1 VVSFEKFL
9 YLARRI
15 SKSQLSRHMIQKIL
29 LAFLILLFSI
39 SIETHAQGPG
49 YKVQVV
55 TCVESVI
62 PNGLGRSRMFVTDL
76 EVDYL
81 DFTSTQTAD
90 TKDRNKSNRKD
101 IRLKEYDE
109 TKLLN
114 LYNEGGIRFQN
125 IATNDALMTSKI
137 NDMLANGWD
146 LFFVGT
152 GVESKMIST
161 NVKKELLKIG
171 LKLLTDDDSTDE
183 NKDDPNGIFLT
194 RYYFLKKVG

>member
-1 VVSFEKFL
+1 
-9 YLARRI
+9 
-15 SKSQLSRHMIQKIL
+15 MIQKIFFF
-29 LAFLILLFSI
+29 LALILFGSNFHI
-39 SIETHAQGPG
+39 YAQGPG

-62 PNGLGRSRMFVTDL
+62 PNGVGRSRMFVTDL

-81 DFTSTQTAD
+81 DFTSTQTEA

-101 IRLKEYDE
+101 IRLKEYEE

-125 IATNDALMTSKI
+125 IASNDALMTSKI

-171 LKLLTDDDSTDE
+171 LKLLTDDDSTEE

>member
-1 VVSFEKFL
+1 M
-9 YLARRI
+9 LADLKNTFTFSAMKNPLNFNYR
-15 SKSQLSRHMIQKIL
+15 KI
-29 LAFLILLFSI
+29 IIGLLFLVSTFVLTL
-39 SIETHAQGPG
+39 SATAQDAG
-49 YKVQVV
+49 YKMQVV
-55 TCVESVI
+55 TCVESLV
-62 PNGLGRSRMFVTDL
+62 PNGVGRSRMFVTDV

-81 DFTSTQTAD
+81 DFTSRQTAD

-101 IRLKEYDE
+101 LRLKEYEE

-114 LYNEGGIRFQN
+114 IYNEGGIRFQN
-125 IATNDALMTSKI
+125 VASNDALMMSKI

-146 LFFVGT
+146 LVFVNT

-171 LKLLTDDDSTDE
+171 LRLLTDDDSPEE

-194 RYYFLKKVG
+194 RYYFLKKV